1 MDKEFR
7 MTTQKMSVRLKT
19 LVLAMGVVVA
29 GTAQADTNTEVEQL
43 RKEVQELRGMLE
55 QYAQQQKQMNVQQ
68 QNYQAQVA
76 AQTSPAKPAPEKKGL
91 GITVG
96 GAEVNFYGN
105 VRADATYQID
115 GGPNKGHPYNQIN
128 KSALEGTTG
137 NSDIFKSTLA
147 ATRLGFDFKTPTQ
160 SGDVAGKVE
169 VDFLG
174 ANDTLR
180 IRHAYL
186 TYANWLIGQTWSNF
200 AVPDYMPESIDA
212 LGYVGGAV
220 KRTPQVRY
228 TSTFSPQTNLIFAL
242 EDSKYS
248 DNTTGTKTV
257 LNKQYDENNQ
267 LTDATLSNVTTVTAL
282 GSDPDNQTR
291 LPALSA
297 RFNHKFADNAGIV
310 TARTMLAEK
319 NTKDDNDLAWGV
331 GLGAKYNVTPSTT
344 LKADYYHVKGDSSF
358 VSWSNPGY
366 AIDSNGN
373 IQQSE
378 FDSITVGI
386 TQQFNPKW
394 RGTLGYGYMNHDTD
408 LDYINAS
415 GIPSA
420 LNKDLWQAWANVFY
434 SPIKPVSLGLEYTYG
449 ERETFSTP
457 TLTSK
462 TGEENRVNVV
472 AMYNF

>member
-128 KSALEGTTG
+128 KAALEGTTG

-248 DNTTGTKTV
+248 SDSVSGTTWT
-257 LNKQYDENNQ
+257 
-267 LTDATLSNVTTVTAL
+267 L
-282 GSDPDNQTR
+282 GSDPDNQMR
-291 LPALSA
+291 IPALTA

-310 TARTMLAEK
+310 TARTMVADKQTSDDEK
-319 NTKDDNDLAWGV
+319 VAWGV
-331 GLGAKYNVTPSTT
+331 GLGTKFNVTPSTT

-366 AIDSNGN
+366 AIDANKN

-378 FDSITVGI
+378 FDSITVGV

-394 RGTLGYGYMNHDTD
+394 RGTLGYGYMNHDAD

-415 GIPSA
+415 KNPSA

-434 SPIKPVSLGLEYTYG
+434 SPVKPVSLGLEYTYG
-449 ERETFSTP
+449 ERETFSAPNATTP
-457 TLTSK
+457 LTSK